1 MSKRKDVYE
10 DVATYKEKAIIKK
23 KLWYGYLMALV
34 CWGLTGCAEKTA
46 TNETVKANDKE
57 TTISVEETTEPE
69 ETVAVETSETR
80 ENTTFRNTCWG
91 DDKETVKRY
100 EADVSWLGEK
110 DDELTG
116 MTSLFDRSDIYV
128 RYGFG
133 DGKLAG
139 IYAYPDIDYAD
150 KKDLYMRDYY
160 DIKGKLNDMY
170 GEPYYDNPDNYW
182 KETPNDEMEITSSW
196 LTNSEYIVLGPVS
209 HNNERWLQIT
219 YAEKNLVDGTQDT
232 EAAPTSSTV
241 EGVRPDFKEAMDSY
255 EAFFDEYI
263 AFMKKYDE
271 SSNTAS
277 MLTDYA
283 DYMTK
288 YADTMNKMSV
298 LQDSEMSAEES
309 DYYVEVTTR
318 INKKLIE
325 ATQ

>member
-1 MSKRKDVYE
+1 MKDECDNV
-10 DVATYKEKAIIKK
+10 VVNYKEKTIITKR
-23 KLWYGYLMALV
+23 LCYGYLIALA
-34 CWGLTGCAEKTA
+34 CLGLTGCADKAA
-46 TNETVKANDKE
+46 TTETVKGNDME
-57 TTISVEETTEPE
+57 TTISIQETPEPK

-80 ENTTFRNTCWG
+80 ENKTFRNTCWG
-91 DDKETVKRY
+91 DDKATVKKY

-116 MTSLFDRSDIYV
+116 ITSLFDRSDIYV

-182 KETPNDEMEITSSW
+182 KETPNDEMELTSSW
-196 LTNSEYIVLGPVS
+196 LTNSEYIGLGPVS
-209 HNNERWLQIT
+209 HNNERWLQLT
-219 YAEKNLVDGTQDT
+219 YADKNIIDRNQST
-232 EAAPTSSTV
+232 EAIPTSSTV
-241 EGVRPDFKEAMDSY
+241 DGIRPEFKEAMDSY

-271 SSNTAS
+271 SSNAAS
-277 MLTDYA
+277 MLTDYTN
-283 DYMTK
+283 YMTK
-288 YADTMNKMSV
+288 YADIMNKMSA
-298 LQDSEMSAEES
+298 LQNSEMSTAES
-309 DYYVEVTTR
+309 TYYIDVTAR

-325 ATQ
+325 AIQ